1 MHVVILVFFLGG
13 GRQPSFTN
21 ISRKSDAATPIPE
34 KQPFQRERSFVETNF
49 VQTPRTTNVTQIV
62 AEKVIATPGLA
73 SLTFFHKRKI
83 ESDFKYFISS
93 KITNTLHLESSFGVW
108 GCYLLSN

>member
-73 SLTFFHKRKI
+73 SLTFFHKEKL
-83 ESDFKYFISS
+83 KVISN
-93 KITNTLHLESSFGVW
+93 I
-108 GCYLLSN
+108 LSVPK